1 MAQGKKSSKAVKF
14 EEALDKLE
22 KIVGELEDGGLPLED
37 ALAKFEEGIKLTR
50 LCSAKLKEAEKKIEI
65 LTKKADGTLEPE
77 PFEPGKQ
84 KKGKPEP
91 EAEDDSDKSQ
101 QEDLLF

>member
-65 LTKKADGTLEPE
+65 RTKKADGTLEPE
-77 PFEPGKQ
+77 PFEPGKE

-91 EAEDDSDKSQ
+91 EAEDDSDKPE

>member
-1 MAQGKKSSKAVKF
+1 MAQGKKSGKAVKF

-22 KIVGELEDGGLPLED
+22 RIVGELEDGGLPLED

-77 PFEPGKQ
+77 PFEPGKE
-84 KKGKPEP
+84 KKGKPEA
-91 EAEDDSDKSQ
+91 EAEDDSDKPE